1 MIIILKPNIPDE
13 EIDHLI
19 EKIEGRGLK
28 TNISRGVERT
38 IIGVIGDERI
48 VKSMP
53 LEALSCVEEI
63 KPIVKPYKRAS
74 REMHPDNSVI
84 KIDGAEIGGKKI
96 AVIAGPCAVESRE
109 QTLETA
115 VKVKSAGT
123 TFFRGGA
130 FKPRTSPYDFQGL
143 REKGLEILLEAKKET
158 GLPVC
163 TEVMDTRDVEL
174 VANSADIIQI
184 GARNVQNFNLLKEV
198 GKTKKPILLKRGM
211 MTKVS
216 ELLMSAEYI
225 MSEGNPNVILCERG
239 IRTFEDSTRNTLDIS
254 IVPVIKELSHLPIL
268 IDPSHA
274 AGYRKY
280 VSSLAKAAI
289 AAGADGL
296 IIEVHRNPEEA
307 LVDGG
312 QSLSPAEFQKL
323 MLELKPIC
331 TAVGREL

>member
-1 MIIILKPNIPDE
+1 
-13 EIDHLI
+13 
-19 EKIEGRGLK
+19 
-28 TNISRGVERT
+28 
-38 IIGVIGDERI
+38 
-48 VKSMP
+48 
-53 LEALSCVEEI
+53 
-63 KPIVKPYKRAS
+63 
-74 REMHPDNSVI
+74 
-84 KIDGAEIGGKKI
+84 
-96 AVIAGPCAVESRE
+96 
-109 QTLETA
+109 
-115 VKVKSAGT
+115 
-123 TFFRGGA
+123 
-130 FKPRTSPYDFQGL
+130 
-143 REKGLEILLEAKKET
+143 
-158 GLPVC
+158 
-163 TEVMDTRDVEL
+163 MDTRDVEL

-254 IVPVIKELSHLPIL
+254 MVPVIKELSHLPVIV
-268 IDPSHA
+268 DPSHA

-280 VSSLAKAAI
+280 VSALAKAAI

-323 MLELKPIC
+323 MLELRPIC